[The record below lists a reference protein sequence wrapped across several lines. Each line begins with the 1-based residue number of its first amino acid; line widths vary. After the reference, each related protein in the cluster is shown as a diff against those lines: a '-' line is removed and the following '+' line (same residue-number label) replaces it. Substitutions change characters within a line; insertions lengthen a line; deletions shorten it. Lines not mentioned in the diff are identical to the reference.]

1 MTKTTP
7 DIIYTIV
14 DEAPELA
21 RNSLLPIITAFA
33 SAADINIE
41 TRDISL
47 AGRILSLF
55 PDLLSD
61 EQRVSDDLAELGKLV
76 KTPEAN
82 VIKLPNISASIPQ
95 LQEAIKELQSQ
106 GYPIPDYP
114 ADAKSAADKAV
125 RAKYDGIKGSAVNPV
140 LREGNSDRRSAKAV
154 KSYAKLNPHS
164 MGEWTADNK
173 TTVVSMPGNDFFANE
188 KSVTISKE
196 QAGDAK
202 IIFTN
207 KAGKKTVLKDGL
219 SYEEGTIVDGTFMSA
234 KALVAYIKDEVASTE
249 PGVLFSVH
257 LKATM
262 MKVSDPVI
270 FGHFVSVYLEDFLAK
285 HGKSLDFN
293 PNSGIGTLEKLIA
306 GNAQMEADLK
316 AALAGKP
323 PLYMVNSDKGITNL
337 HVSSDVIIDA
347 SMPAVIK
354 AGGIGWGPD
363 GKAANTKCCI
373 PDNSYAPIYEE
384 SVAFFKAN
392 GKLDVTTCGAV
403 SNVGLMAQKA
413 QEYGSHPT
421 TFTASADGTISIV
434 LAGGETII
442 SHEVETGDIWRSC
455 TAKKAPILDWIKLGI
470 ERFDATGLAAFWLD
484 ENRAH
489 DAELIKYIK
498 PALATAGKDIPIL
511 APREATR
518 YTLEEMTKGHDVV
531 TISGNVLR
539 DYLTD
544 LFPIL
549 ELGTSAKMLS
559 IVKLMNGGG
568 LFETGAG
575 GSAPKHVQQ
584 LNEENHLRWD
594 SLGEFCA
601 LGESFN
607 FLATKDR
614 PKAAVLGAAIERAT
628 EILLVEGQSPGR
640 KVGDND
646 NRSSHYWFARYWAE
660 AIAAQN
666 DDAQLKSHFAGIAK
680 KLADNETAIL
690 NELKAGAGNAV
701 DRGGYYHANAGL
713 TSMVMRPSETLN
725 AIIG

>member
-614 PKAAVLGAAIERAT
+614 PKAAVLGAAVERAT
-628 EILLVEGQSPGR
+628 EILLIEGQSPGR